1 MSLHCGCMFK
11 GNCVMQKNKTAK
23 WDMGEGKRTAQTH
36 LSIIPLVSPPLRS
49 HQRSIQPPI
58 TKRRNGL
65 AFYSSEIHRLYIRT
79 QFGLVMRL
87 RLCISP
93 CRQPN
98 LQLPAHMGALAGRLR
113 GNRLGKSVAFFH
125 LERMWWSKKG
135 REKKEDCGGSPRV
148 IFSTRPWEISEIWGQ
163 GCFFNKGSEYTL
175 TSPAPTCVDRCE
187 QRWKIWRIGGQDVY
201 LRLLQW
207 EATFS
212 RICLCFLSFFPHC
225 GASSYAGYHLKT
237 PAICLM

>member
-1 MSLHCGCMFK
+1 MR
-11 GNCVMQKNKTAK
+11 
-23 WDMGEGKRTAQTH
+23 EGKRTAQTH
-36 LSIIPLVSPPLRS
+36 LPIIPLVWPPLRS

-113 GNRLGKSVAFFH
+113 GNRLGKVLPFFI
-125 LERMWWSKKG
+125 RRGGGSKKK
-135 REKKEDCGGSPRV
+135 RKERVCGGSPRV

-163 GCFFNKGSEYTL
+163 GCFL
-175 TSPAPTCVDRCE
+175 TRVLNIHPLPHLPPAPSGMDRCSVWAE
-187 QRWKIWRIGGQDVY
+187 MRDLTDQRSRLNLLHWKASFSCIS
-201 LRLLQW
+201 LR
-207 EATFS
+207 FS
-212 RICLCFLSFFPHC
+212 TIFFFFYCNAP
-225 GASSYAGYHLKT
+225 KK
-237 PAICLM
+237 PQKKRN

>member
-1 MSLHCGCMFK
+1 MR
-11 GNCVMQKNKTAK
+11 
-23 WDMGEGKRTAQTH
+23 EGKRTAKTH
-36 LSIIPLVSPPLRS
+36 LPIIPLVSPPLRS
-49 HQRSIQPPI
+49 HQGSIQPPI

-113 GNRLGKSVAFFH
+113 GNRLAKVLPSFIWKGCGGA
-125 LERMWWSKKG
+125 KK
-135 REKKEDCGGSPRV
+135 EKKREDCGGSPRV

-163 GCFFNKGSEYTL
+163 GCFLTRALNIRSPPPPHLCGSLRAKMKDLTERRTRRLSAPPTL
-175 TSPAPTCVDRCE
+175 GSIILPCLFVLFLLFALWRVQLCRLPFKDTSP
-187 QRWKIWRIGGQDVY
+187 
-201 LRLLQW
+201 L
-207 EATFS
+207 
-212 RICLCFLSFFPHC
+212 PHV
-225 GASSYAGYHLKT
+225 KF
-237 PAICLM
+237 